1 MQSATSP
8 RQTRRTPLLR
18 GALIT
23 LGVLMGLA
31 VAEGGLRLYLKVTGK
46 PAPDMGGVAREIQT
60 ILEGMTG
67 LAEGVTL
74 DRSGPVRPSKALYM
88 LHPYAGFMPRVGAK
102 RLIDCAAWF
111 SGAESED
118 TYDVFLFGGSVAA
131 GFSSNGV
138 EDLLAAVEASPE
150 SSGKPIRFES
160 FAVPA
165 HKQPQQLL
173 ILTYLY
179 SLGARPDLVI
189 NLDGLNELRIGRVN
203 GSRGLATSFPAVGH
217 WSSLAGEDLASSPAV
232 LDQLLEIRRI
242 QSEAATLGHRALEN
256 GWCNSAVVGLTV
268 HSRLRSARAEWAR
281 AQAALEELLAQ
292 DQGQSGQPGYGPRLG
307 VKDSLEAALKCWR
320 ESSLA
325 MHELCTARGARY
337 LHLLQPTL
345 HDEGSKPVTDK
356 EHSVGIGANGLDQSV
371 VSGYPRMRE
380 GLAALAARGVEALD
394 TSDAFAGVDETIYV
408 DSCHF
413 GRRGGQLLAQR
424 VIELLDLQ
432 GSGPADG
439 RDSPGR

>member
-1 MQSATSP
+1 MQSDLKPQDP
-8 RQTRRTPLLR
+8 RGTPLLR

-23 LGVLMGLA
+23 LGALAGLA
-31 VAEGGLRLYLKVTGK
+31 IAEVGLRIYLKVAGD
-46 PAPDMGGVAREIQT
+46 PATDMSGVAGEIRT

-67 LAEGVTL
+67 FAEGVSL
-74 DRSGPVRPSKALYM
+74 DRSGSDGSDKPLYT
-88 LHPYAGFMPRVGAK
+88 LHPYAGFMPQVGAK
-102 RLIDCAAWF
+102 RLIECAASF
-111 SGAESED
+111 SDAESKD

-138 EDLLAAVEASPE
+138 EDLLAAIEASPKIA
-150 SSGKPIRFES
+150 GRPIRFES

-189 NLDGLNELRIGRVN
+189 NLDGLNELRIGRTN
-203 GSRGLATSFPAVGH
+203 GLRGLATSFPAVGH
-217 WSSLAGEDLASSPAV
+217 WSSLAGEDLTSIPGV
-232 LDQLLEIRRI
+232 LDQLVEIRQI
-242 QSEAATLGHRALEN
+242 QSRAATLGHRALEN
-256 GWCNSAVVGLTV
+256 DWCRSAAVGLFV

-281 AQAALEELLAQ
+281 AQADLEEVLAR
-292 DQGQSGQPGYGPRLG
+292 DQGDSGRPGYGPRMS
-307 VKDSLEAALKCWR
+307 VADSLEAALTCWR

-356 EHSVGIGANGLDQSV
+356 ERQIGIGAKGLDQSV
-371 VSGYPRMRE
+371 VRGYPRMRSE
-380 GLAALAARGVEALD
+380 LTALAAIGVEALD
-394 TSDAFAGVDETIYV
+394 TSDAFAGVEETIYV

-413 GRRGGQLLAQR
+413 GRRGGKLLAQR
-424 VIELLDLQ
+424 VVELLDLQ
-432 GSGPADG
+432 EFSPARG
-439 RDSPGR
+439 RDSRR